1 MNPSS
6 PLPLHIDP
14 QSNLPI
20 FAQIRQQITWLIA
33 SGKLKPGDRLPTIR
47 DLAEQI
53 GVHMHTVRQAYHA
66 LEDDGLAETRPSRG
80 TRVKPYNGKKAASAE
95 SASPSHTIGVLIPN
109 IYSFYDP
116 FLSGVEEVARRMGYM
131 TIVCITRDNEELTL
145 QSIRQLIAKK
155 VDGIVSASTMSKFD
169 EPPAVLSAGPP
180 FIFADSPQFQANS
193 ILFDLDN
200 AGFLG
205 TSHLIEHGHK
215 RIAFITAPL
224 TWHNFND
231 AYKGYQRALT
241 ASNLDLEPDSV
252 IQTLAYSLE
261 DGYRAGL
268 QLLGLNK
275 PPKAVFV
282 SGDLMAAGVVRALK
296 ESGKRIPQDV
306 AVVSKDNIE
315 LAALM
320 DPPLTTVNLPTYQM
334 GVEAVN
340 MLMRLISKKRLEK
353 KRVVL
358 ESELVV
364 RRSCGCNS

>member
-1 MNPSS
+1 MTPDSS
-6 PLPLHIDP
+6 LPLHIDP
-14 QSNLPI
+14 QSNLPL
-20 FAQIRQQITWLIA
+20 FAQIRQQVTWLIA

-47 DLAEQI
+47 DLADQLGI
-53 GVHMHTVRQAYHA
+53 HMHTVRQAYHA
-66 LEDDGLAETRPSRG
+66 LEDDGLVETRPSRG
-80 TRVKPYNGKKAASAE
+80 TRVKPYNGKKSASAE
-95 SASPSHTIGVLIPN
+95 SAAPSHTIGVLIPN
-109 IYSFYDP
+109 IYTFYDP

-131 TIVCITRDNEELTL
+131 IIVCITRDNEELTL

-169 EPPAVLSAGPP
+169 EPPAVLSASPP
-180 FIFADSPQFQANS
+180 FVFTDSPQFQTNS

-205 TSHLIEHGHK
+205 TNHLIEHGHK

-224 TWHNFND
+224 VWHNFHD
-231 AYKGYQRALT
+231 AYKGYQRALA

-252 IQTLAYSLE
+252 IQTPAFSLE
-261 DGYRAGL
+261 DGYQAGL
-268 QLLGLNK
+268 QLLQSKN
-275 PPKAVFV
+275 PPRAVFV
-282 SGDLMAAGVVRALK
+282 SGDLMATGVIRALRDN
-296 ESGKRIPQDV
+296 GRRIPQDF
-306 AVVSKDNIE
+306 AVVSKDNIDIA
-315 LAALM
+315 AALE
-320 DPPLTTVNLPTYQM
+320 PGLTTVNLPTYRM

-364 RRSCGCNS
+364 RKSCGC